1 MQAIHQ
7 EILPASGVQFATC
20 LKLLPTTLLSRDSLP
35 SSDPSGLLAF
45 SRRSLFNVVVAR
57 SNVLRI
63 FEVVEEL
70 APMDTQREEERE
82 RKAVVRKGTESVE
95 GEVEM
100 DADGEGFINL
110 GQIKVNSTTC
120 PRYSTPIRRL
130 SPLITSCLKREA
142 TGRLVLTVSPRHL
155 SRLPRRKRLVPRQLP
170 DFTLFVNI
178 AYTES
183 LLVWKVSE
191 SCPRSR
197 TIWNASSCHLKTPR

>member
-35 SSDPSGLLAF
+35 TSDPSGLLAV

-57 SNVLRI
+57 SSVLRI

-70 APMDTQREEERE
+70 APMDAQREEERE
-82 RKAVVRKGTESVE
+82 RKAAIRRGTESVE

-100 DADGEGFINL
+100 DTDGEGFINL
-110 GQIKVNSTTC
+110 GQIKVNSATC

-130 SPLITSCLKREA
+130 SPLITSSLKREA
-142 TGRLVLTVSPRHL
+142 TERLVLTVSPHHL
-155 SRLPRRKRLVPRQLP
+155 SRPPRRTRLVPLWSP
-170 DFTLFVNI
+170 DYTLFVNI
-178 AYTES
+178 ACMG
-183 LLVWKVSE
+183 L
-191 SCPRSR
+191 
-197 TIWNASSCHLKTPR
+197 

>member
-35 SSDPSGLLAF
+35 TFDPSGLLAV

-63 FEVVEEL
+63 FEAVEEL
-70 APMDTQREEERE
+70 APMDAQREEERE
-82 RKAVVRKGTESVE
+82 RKAAVRRGTEAVE

-100 DADGEGFINL
+100 DTDGEGFINL

-120 PRYSTPIRRL
+120 PRYSTPIRHL
-130 SPLITSCLKREA
+130 SPLITSGLKREA
-142 TGRLVLTVSPRHL
+142 TKRLVLTVSSHHL
-155 SRLPRRKRLVPRQLP
+155 SRLPRRMHLVPQWSS
-170 DFTLFVNI
+170 DYTLFVNI
-178 AYTES
+178 ASTG
-183 LLVWKVSE
+183 LLL
-191 SCPRSR
+191 
-197 TIWNASSCHLKTPR
+197 A

>member
-35 SSDPSGLLAF
+35 TSDPSGLLAV

-70 APMDTQREEERE
+70 APIDAQREEERE
-82 RKAVVRKGTESVE
+82 RKAAVRRDTEFVE

-100 DADGEGFINL
+100 DTDGEGFINL
-110 GQIKVNSTTC
+110 GPIKVNSNTC
-120 PRYSTPIRRL
+120 PQYSTPIRRL
-130 SPLITSCLKREA
+130 SPLITSSLKCEA
-142 TGRLVLTVSPRHL
+142 TERLVLTVSSSHL
-155 SRLPRRKRLVPRQLP
+155 SRLLRRMHLVPQWL
-170 DFTLFVNI
+170 FGYTLSANI
-178 AYTES
+178 ACTG
-183 LLVWKVSE
+183 LLL
-191 SCPRSR
+191 
-197 TIWNASSCHLKTPR
+197 A